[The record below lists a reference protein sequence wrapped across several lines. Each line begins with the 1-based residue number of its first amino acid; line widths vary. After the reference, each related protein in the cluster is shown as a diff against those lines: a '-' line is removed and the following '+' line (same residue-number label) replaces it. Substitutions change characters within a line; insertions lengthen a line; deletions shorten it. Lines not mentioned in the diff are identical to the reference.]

1 MTTPVDEPA
10 APSRAPV
17 PRAPAEPAVTTA
29 AAPSLAIDQICPYL
43 LAANREWRS
52 ASPSREHRCT
62 AVDPPAPLATDK
74 QQSLCLVAAHSGC
87 PAYRAARTARAMMV
101 APGVDPKV
109 VAAADAARRPIA
121 RSTPVVLERPRF
133 SIGSIGGREWP
144 AYQALLVVLMVAAF
158 VVLLVARLSAGGTAP
173 TPAPSPS
180 AVPTAS
186 PTATPRPTERPTP
199 SPSPSDAVPS
209 GSIAPGSP
217 GPSVALETYR
227 VESGDTLVGIAATFG
242 TTVAELQQLNGL
254 TGSELRVGQLL
265 KVP

>member
-10 APSRAPV
+10 APSRAPE
-17 PRAPAEPAVTTA
+17 PTTPAEPAMA
-29 AAPSLAIDQICPYL
+29 APTAPSLAIDLICPYL

-62 AVDPPAPLATDK
+62 AVDPPAPLAADK
-74 QQSLCLVAAHSGC
+74 QRALCLVRAHSGC
-87 PAYRAARTARAMMV
+87 PAFRAARTARALLV

-121 RSTPVVLERPRF
+121 RSTAVVLERPWL

-158 VVLLVARLSAGGTAP
+158 GVLLVARLSAGGTAP
-173 TPAPSPS
+173 TPTPSPS
-180 AVPTAS
+180 AVATAS
-186 PTATPRPTERPTP
+186 PTATPRPTQRPTP
-199 SPSPSDAVPS
+199 SPSPSGAAPS

-217 GPSVALETYR
+217 GPSVAFQTYR
-227 VESGDTLVGIAATFG
+227 VQSGDTLVGIAATFG

-254 TGSELRVGQLL
+254 TGSELRIGQLL
-265 KVP
+265 KIP